1 MTENIEKRR
10 RVLGDKNRMLRPR
23 LRLLIHLFA
32 STHIRTIDTH
42 VDSWVRI
49 RF

>member
-1 MTENIEKRR
+1 MTENIEKQR
-10 RVLGDKNRMLRPR
+10 RVLGDKDRMLRPR
-23 LRLLIHLFA
+23 LRLLIQLSA
-32 STHIRTIDTH
+32 SFHTRTIDTH